1 MNSIKT
7 ISAKFLPLSLVLI
20 ALFLNFCRPKP
31 TVEPMSYSKGKK
43 YKIEWAKVDS
53 LEKQGLTKSA
63 LVETNRIYAL
73 SRKENNAEQ
82 VIKSLM
88 HKAKF
93 EAPIKEGAFINTI
106 SELEKETELADFPL
120 KPVLHSMLAEL
131 YWQYYQRNRWKFYNR
146 TETINFD
153 NDDLATW
160 DLNKLVAVTTKN
172 YLLSVKNIDSLKHTS
187 LNLFNEIIVRKESS
201 ERLRPTLYDFL
212 SHRAIDFFINEEPDI
227 TRPAYQFELNDKN
240 YLASYET
247 FNNIKIKSKDTISLK
262 YHGLKL
268 LQKLTA
274 IHAADS
280 TPHALI
286 DIELKR
292 LSFVKNHATFDSSDS
307 LYIQTLQVL
316 LDKFES
322 HHSSS
327 EIAYNLASYYF
338 KNGQKYNPES
348 AKQYQWESKST
359 LEICQKTTDKF
370 PEAYG
375 SMMCES
381 LAAQIKVKDLKI
393 TTEGVNTPEKPFRGL
408 ITYKNLSQVYLRL
421 VKVDWDNY
429 QQKNR
434 ESREQYVKRLRDSKK
449 IKEWSISLENVGD
462 YQQHSA
468 EFKID
473 ALPSGHY
480 VLLVGSSENLSIT
493 NEAVAYVPFWVS
505 KLSYTARE
513 DNGATEFM
521 VFDRVSGK
529 PLSGVR
535 AQAFYQKYDYDNRR
549 NKRIKKAT
557 YITDKDGYFKISSG
571 SDGQNV
577 LVDFS
582 YGKDY
587 LNTSENFYQY
597 RQFRDNRRTYTRTV
611 FFTDRA
617 IYRPGQTVFFKGIV
631 LATTGKDNEIRTKYK
646 STITFYDVNHQKI
659 SGLNLTTN
667 DYGTFSGSFTIP
679 QGSLNGGMTISDKHG
694 STYFSV
700 EEYKRPKFEVNF
712 EPIKG
717 SYKLEEKVTAT
728 GIAKTYSGAALDDV
742 QVKYR
747 VVRNANFPYWCYYR
761 YGYFPTSPEIEIKN
775 GVMKTDAGGK
785 FNIDFT
791 ALPDRSVKK
800 EFSPTY
806 SYTVYADVVD
816 INGETHSTTTNIQVG
831 YNALKLAIDLTEKV
845 DKTSFKDLQL
855 NTTNLN
861 GEFEPAKGEIK
872 IWLLKMPDKY
882 FQTRLWNKP
891 DQFLLNKNDFEKTF
905 PYDVYNDENNQFKWK
920 KLSLVY
926 TVPFNTAT
934 KKEVA
939 LRNFSKQKS
948 GVYVLEATTTD
959 AFGEVVKE
967 IKYFT
972 IYSQSEAACPVNE
985 IDWFV
990 PVKTKGEPGED
1001 ALFMIGS
1008 AAENVTVLFEIEH
1021 ENKIIE
1027 KKWLNISNG
1036 QKKIRVPIK
1045 EKYRGNFSVH
1055 FTFVR
1060 HGEIFNHSELVTVPY
1075 TNKELDVEFS
1085 TFRNKLLPGQNEEW
1099 KITIKDKKGQKAAAE
1114 MVATLYDASLDAFR
1128 PNSWS
1133 LNLLQYHYTQ
1143 KRWRGSHSFGLEN
1156 SSLYANEW
1164 NSISHYWPREYDHLN
1179 WFGYSYS
1186 HFGRNLRIRGMASS
1200 FKNKKIMEDSEEMEM
1215 ADNDLSE
1222 VVLAAPVEAK
1232 EADKSQIANKPKPK
1246 KTEQLGAVKAR
1257 TNFNETAFFYPHL
1270 ATNKNGE
1277 IVISFTIPEALT
1289 RWKFM
1294 GLAHSKDLKTGTITQ
1309 ETITQ
1314 KDLMVYPNAPR
1325 FFRENDKMTFSSKIT
1340 NLSDKDLSGEAQLY
1354 FYDALT
1360 MQPISKKLL
1369 KGKDILSF
1377 SVAKERSTVV
1387 NWEIAIPEG
1396 FQAVTYKVVAKAGSF
1411 SDGEEKAIPVLT
1423 NRMLVTESMPL
1434 PIRGNQ
1440 TKTFKFDKLV
1450 NNNSTTL
1457 RNHKLTLEF
1466 TSNPA
1471 WYAVQALPYLMEY
1484 PYECAEQTFS
1494 RYYANSIA
1502 SHIANS
1508 NPKIKSVFDSWKSQ
1522 SPEAFLSNLE
1532 KNQELKSLLLQETPW
1547 VLNAQNES
1555 ERKKRVGLL
1564 FDLNKMSNELN
1575 RALRKL
1581 QQMQVSNGGWP
1592 WFSGMRESRYI
1603 TQHIVTGMGH
1613 LDNLGVKAIRKDAK
1627 SWNMVKKAV
1636 YYLDNRIKEDY
1647 DWLKKHGSNL
1657 EQDHISYNQIQYL
1670 YARSYFKDLPVNKS
1684 NQEAFNY
1691 YQQQAGKYWLSKSV
1705 YMQGMIALSLNRY
1718 DEKSIPKNILKSIK
1732 ENSIEH
1738 EELGMYWKNGN
1749 GGFYWYQAPIETQ
1762 ALLIEAFDEVVN
1774 DKESVESMKVW
1785 LLKQKQTQDWK
1796 TTKATTEACYALLLR
1811 GTNLLMSDK
1820 LVEIKLGNITIDP
1833 KKLDGGKVEAGT
1845 GYFKTS
1851 WNNGE
1856 IKNKMGNVKITKKD
1870 DGVAWGALYWQY
1882 FEQLDKITT
1891 HETPLKLN
1899 KKLFLERNTDSGIVI
1914 TPITANTILKKGDKI
1929 KVRIELRVDRAME
1942 YIHMKDMRAAG
1953 LEPINVFSGYRYQDG
1968 LGYYQTTKDASTNF
1982 FFDFLPKGR
1991 YVFEYPLR
1999 VNVSGDFSNGI
2010 TSIQSMYAPEFTS
2023 HSEGIRINVK

>member
-1 MNSIKT
+1 M
-7 ISAKFLPLSLVLI
+7 
-20 ALFLNFCRPKP
+20 
-31 TVEPMSYSKGKK
+31 
-43 YKIEWAKVDS
+43 
-53 LEKQGLTKSA
+53 
-63 LVETNRIYAL
+63 
-73 SRKENNAEQ
+73 
-82 VIKSLM
+82 
-88 HKAKF
+88 
-93 EAPIKEGAFINTI
+93 
-106 SELEKETELADFPL
+106 
-120 KPVLHSMLAEL
+120 
-131 YWQYYQRNRWKFYNR
+131 
-146 TETINFD
+146 
-153 NDDLATW
+153 
-160 DLNKLVAVTTKN
+160 
-172 YLLSVKNIDSLKHTS
+172 
-187 LNLFNEIIVRKESS
+187 
-201 ERLRPTLYDFL
+201 
-212 SHRAIDFFINEEPDI
+212 
-227 TRPAYQFELNDKN
+227 
-240 YLASYET
+240 
-247 FNNIKIKSKDTISLK
+247 
-262 YHGLKL
+262 
-268 LQKLTA
+268 
-274 IHAADS
+274 
-280 TPHALI
+280 
-286 DIELKR
+286 KR
-292 LSFVKNHATFDSSDS
+292 LS
-307 LYIQTLQVL
+307 
-316 LDKFES
+316 
-322 HHSSS
+322 
-327 EIAYNLASYYF
+327 
-338 KNGQKYNPES
+338 
-348 AKQYQWESKST
+348 
-359 LEICQKTTDKF
+359 
-370 PEAYG
+370 
-375 SMMCES
+375 
-381 LAAQIKVKDLKI
+381 
-393 TTEGVNTPEKPFRGL
+393 
-408 ITYKNLSQVYLRL
+408 
-421 VKVDWDNY
+421 
-429 QQKNR
+429 
-434 ESREQYVKRLRDSKK
+434 DSKK
-449 IKEWSISLENVGD
+449 INEWSVSLENVGD

-468 EFKID
+468 EFKVD
-473 ALPSGHY
+473 ALPLGHY
-480 VLLVGSSENLSIT
+480 VLLVGSSENLSLT

-505 KLSYTARE
+505 NLSYTARE

-521 VFDRVSGK
+521 VYDRTSGK
-529 PLSGVR
+529 PLSGVK
-535 AQAFYQKYDYDNRR
+535 AQAFYQKYDYGTRR
-549 NKRIKKAT
+549 NKRVKKAT
-557 YITDKDGYFKISSG
+557 YTTDKDGYFKISSG
-571 SDGQNV
+571 GDGQNV

-587 LNTSENFYQY
+587 LNTGENFHQY
-597 RQFRDNRRTYTRTV
+597 RQYRNKRRTYTRTV

-631 LATTGKDNEIRTKYK
+631 LATTGEDNEIRTKHK
-646 STITFYDVNHQKI
+646 STVTFYDVNHQKI
-659 SGLNLTTN
+659 SSLNLTTN

-694 STYFSV
+694 NTYFSV
-700 EEYKRPKFEVNF
+700 EEYKRPKFEVTF

-747 VVRNANFPYWCYYR
+747 VIRNANFPYWCYYR

-775 GVMKTDAGGK
+775 GVMKTDAEGR

-791 ALPDRSVKK
+791 ALADRTVKK

-831 YNALKLAIDLTEKV
+831 YNALKLAIDLAETI
-845 DKTSFKDLQL
+845 DKATFKDLQI

-861 GEFEPAKGEIK
+861 GKFEPAKGEIK
-872 IWLLKMPDKY
+872 VWSLKMPDKY
-882 FQTRLWNKP
+882 FRTRLWNKP
-891 DQFLLNKNDFEKTF
+891 DQFLLNKNDFEKAF

-920 KLSLVY
+920 KSSLVY

-959 AFGEVVKE
+959 AFDEAVKE

-972 IYSQSEAACPVNE
+972 IYNQNEAACPVNE

-990 PVKTKGEPGED
+990 PVKTKGEPGEN
-1001 ALFMIGS
+1001 AVFMIGS
-1008 AAENVTVLFEIEH
+1008 AAENVTILFEIEH

-1027 KKWLNISNG
+1027 KKWLNVSKG
-1036 QKKIRVPIK
+1036 QQKIKVPIK

-1055 FTFVR
+1055 FTFVK
-1060 HGEIFNHSELVTVPY
+1060 HGEIFNHSELVNVPY

-1128 PNSWS
+1128 PHNWS
-1133 LNLLQYHYTQ
+1133 LDLLQYHYAQ

-1156 SSLYANEW
+1156 SNLYANEW
-1164 NSISHYWPREYDHLN
+1164 NSVSHYWPREYDHLN
-1179 WFGYSYS
+1179 WFGYSY
-1186 HFGRNLRIRGMASS
+1186 GANNLRIRGYAAGASS
-1200 FKNKKIMEDSEEMEM
+1200 NRLKRKGDIVEVADAEMIEDEVIGL
-1215 ADNDLSE
+1215 DLS
-1222 VVLAAPVEAK
+1222 LGAPAQEKEAK
-1232 EADKSQIANKPKPK
+1232 KDKNQIANKPTPK
-1246 KTEQLGAVKAR
+1246 KSEQLGAVNAR

-1270 ATNKNGE
+1270 TTNKNGE

-1360 MQPISKKLL
+1360 MQPISKNLL
-1369 KGKDILSF
+1369 KGKDKLSF
-1377 SVAKERSTVV
+1377 TVAKERSTVV

-1411 SDGEEKAIPVLT
+1411 SDGEEKAVPVLT

-1484 PYECAEQTFS
+1484 PYECVEQTFS

-1508 NPKIKSVFDSWKSQ
+1508 SPKIKSVFDSWKSK
-1522 SPEAFLSNLE
+1522 SPEAFLSSLE

-1564 FDLNKMSNELN
+1564 FDLNKMSNELS

-1613 LDNLGVKAIRKDAK
+1613 LDNLGVKAIRQDAK
-1627 SWNMVKKAV
+1627 SWSMVKKAV
-1636 YYLDNRIKEDY
+1636 YYLDNRLKEDY
-1647 DWLKKHGSNL
+1647 DWLKKHTDNL
-1657 EQDHISYNQIQYL
+1657 EQDHISYNHIQYL
-1670 YARSYFKDLPVNKS
+1670 YARSYFKDLPVSKN

-1691 YQQQAGKYWLSKSV
+1691 YKQQAGKYWLGKST

-1718 DEKSIPKNILKSIK
+1718 GEKSIPKNILKSIK

-1738 EELGMYWKNGN
+1738 EELGMYWKNNN
-1749 GGFYWYQAPIETQ
+1749 GGYYWYQAPIETQ
-1762 ALLIEAFDEVVN
+1762 ALLIEAFDEVAN
-1774 DKESVESMKVW
+1774 DTKSVESMKVW

-1811 GTNLLMSDK
+1811 GTNLLLSDK
-1820 LVEIKLGNITIDP
+1820 LVEIKLGNMTIDP
-1833 KKLDGGKVEAGT
+1833 KKLEGGKVEAGT

-1851 WNNGE
+1851 WNKGE
-1856 IKNKMGNVKITKKD
+1856 IKREMGNVKITKKD

-1899 KKLFLERNTDSGIVI
+1899 KKLFLERNTDSGPVI
-1914 TPITANTILKKGDKI
+1914 TPITANTVLKKGDKI

-1942 YIHMKDMRAAG
+1942 YVHMKDMRAAG
-1953 LEPINVFSGYRYQDG
+1953 LEPINVFSGYHYQDG

-1982 FFDFLPKGR
+1982 FFDYLPKGT

-2023 HSEGIRINVK
+2023 HSEGIRINIK

>member
-1 MNSIKT
+1 MNIIKNLST
-7 ISAKFLPLSLVLI
+7 KFTPIFLVFI
-20 ALFLNFCRPKP
+20 TLFLNFCRPKP

-43 YKIEWAKVDS
+43 YDTEWARVDS

-63 LVETNRIYAL
+63 LEETNKIYVLAK
-73 SRKENNAEQ
+73 KESNAEQ

-93 EAPIKEGAFINTI
+93 EAPIKEDAFINTI
-106 SELEKETELADFPL
+106 SELEKETKLAEFPL

-146 TETINFD
+146 TETVNFD
-153 NDDLATW
+153 NKDIATW
-160 DLNKLVAVTTKN
+160 DLNKLVAVTTEN
-172 YLLSVKNIDSLKHTS
+172 YLLSVKNIDRLKQTS
-187 LNLFNEIIVRKESS
+187 LDLFDEIIIKKENG
-201 ERLRPTLYDFL
+201 ERLRPTMYDFL
-212 SHRAIDFFINEEPDI
+212 SHRAVDFFISEEPDI
-227 TRPAYQFELNDKN
+227 TRPAYQFELNDQA

-247 FNNIKIKSKDTISLK
+247 FKNIKIESKDTVSLK
-262 YHGLKL
+262 FHGLKL
-268 LQKLTA
+268 LQKLTT

-280 TPHALI
+280 TPAALI
-286 DIELKR
+286 DVELKR
-292 LSFVKNHATFDSSDS
+292 LDFIKRHSTIDNSDS
-307 LYIQTLQVL
+307 LYIKTLQTL
-316 LDKFES
+316 LDKFDS
-322 HHSSS
+322 HPSSS
-327 EIAYNLASYYF
+327 EIAYKLASYYF
-338 KNGQKYNPES
+338 QNGQKYNSES
-348 AKQYQWESKST
+348 AQQYQWENKKA
-359 LEICQKTTDKF
+359 LEICQSTINKF
-370 PEAYG
+370 PNAHG
-375 SMMCES
+375 TNMCKS
-381 LAAQIKVKDLKI
+381 LVEQIKVKGLKI
-393 TTEGVNTPEKPFRGL
+393 TAEGINTPEKPFRGL

-429 QQKNR
+429 PQKNK
-434 ESREQYVKRLRDSKK
+434 ESREQYIRRLSDSKK
-449 IKEWSISLENVGD
+449 IKEWSIILENIGD

-468 EFKID
+468 EFKMD
-473 ALPSGHY
+473 ALPLGHY
-480 VLLVGSSENLSIT
+480 VLLVGSSQNLSIK
-493 NEAVAYVPFWVS
+493 NEAVAYLPFWVS
-505 KLSYTARE
+505 NLSYTARE

-521 VFDRVSGK
+521 VFDRTSGK
-529 PLSGVR
+529 PLSGVK
-535 AQAFYQKYDYDNRR
+535 AQAFYQRYDYDNRR
-549 NKRIKKAT
+549 NKRIKRAT
-557 YITDKDGYFKISSG
+557 YVTDKNGYFKVSSG
-571 SDGQNV
+571 GDGQNV
-577 LVDFS
+577 LIDFS

-587 LNTSENFYQY
+587 LNTGENFYQY
-597 RQFRDNRRTYTRTV
+597 RQYTDNRRTHTRTI

-631 LATTGKDNEIRTKYK
+631 LSTTGKTNEIRTKHK

-659 SGLNLTTN
+659 SSLNLTTN

-679 QGSLNGGMTISDKHG
+679 KGSLNGGMTISDKNG

-700 EEYKRPKFEVNF
+700 EEYKRPKFEVYF

-717 SYKLEEKVTAT
+717 SYKLEEEVTAT
-728 GIAKTYSGAALDDV
+728 GTAKTYSGAALDDV

-775 GVMKTDAGGK
+775 GVMKTDDEGR
-785 FNIDFT
+785 FNINFI
-791 ALPDRSVKK
+791 ALADRAVKK
-800 EFSPTY
+800 GFSPTY

-816 INGETHSTTTNIQVG
+816 VNGETHSTTTNIQVG
-831 YNALKLAIDLTEKV
+831 YNALKLEIDLAETV
-845 DKTSFKDLQL
+845 DKTAFKNLQIS
-855 NTTNLN
+855 TTNLS
-861 GEFEPAKGEIK
+861 GEFESAKGEIK
-872 IWLLKMPDKY
+872 IWSLKMPDKY
-882 FQTRLWNKP
+882 FRTRLWNKP
-891 DQFLLNKNDFEKTF
+891 DQFLLRKSDFEKSF
-905 PYDVYNDENNQFKWK
+905 PHDAYDDENNQFKWK
-920 KLSLVY
+920 KASLVY
-926 TVPFNTAT
+926 SESFNTAT

-939 LRNFSKQKS
+939 LKNFSRQKS

-959 AFGEVVKE
+959 AFGEAVKE

-972 IYSQSEAACPVNE
+972 LFSQNEAACPVNE

-990 PVKTKGEPGED
+990 PVKTKGEPGEN
-1001 ALFMIGS
+1001 AIFMIGS
-1008 AAENVTVLFEIEH
+1008 AAENVNILYEIEH
-1021 ENKIIE
+1021 ENKIVE
-1027 KKWLNISNG
+1027 KKWLRISKG
-1036 QKKIRVPIK
+1036 QKRIKVPIK

-1128 PNSWS
+1128 PHSWS

-1143 KRWRGSHSFGLEN
+1143 KRWQGSHSFGLEN
-1156 SSLYANEW
+1156 ASLYSDGW
-1164 NSISHYWPREYDHLN
+1164 NTFYSPREYDYLN
-1179 WFGYSYS
+1179 WFGYSYNG
-1186 HFGRNLRIRGMASS
+1186 FGRRELRMRGFTSS
-1200 FKNKKIMEDSEEMEM
+1200 FKNKNVMADAVEEMEM
-1215 ADNDLSE
+1215 ADDGMNE
-1222 VVLAAPVEAK
+1222 ITLAAPAEAK
-1232 EADKSQIANKPKPK
+1232 EADKSQVANKPKPK
-1246 KTEQLGAVKAR
+1246 KEQLGSVKAR

-1270 ATNKNGE
+1270 TTNKKGE

-1340 NLSDKDLSGEAQLY
+1340 NLSDKTLSGEAQLY

-1369 KGKDILSF
+1369 KGKDKLAF
-1377 SVAKERSTVV
+1377 TVAKERSTVV
-1387 NWEIAIPEG
+1387 NWEVAIPEG

-1411 SDGEEKAIPVLT
+1411 SDGEEKAVPVLT

-1440 TKTFKFDKLV
+1440 TKNFTFDKLV
-1450 NNNSTTL
+1450 NNKSITL
-1457 RNHKLTLEF
+1457 KNHKLTLEF

-1508 NPKIKSVFDSWKSQ
+1508 SPKVKSVFDSWKSK
-1522 SPEAFLSNLE
+1522 SPDAFLSNLE
-1532 KNQELKSLLLQETPW
+1532 KNQALKSLLLQETPW
-1547 VLNAQNES
+1547 VLEAQNES

-1564 FDLNKMSNELN
+1564 FDLNKMSNELS

-1581 QQMQVSNGGWP
+1581 QQMQVANGGWP

-1613 LDNLGVKAIRKDAK
+1613 LDNLGVKAIRQDAK
-1627 SWNMVKKAV
+1627 SWSMVKKAV
-1636 YYLDNRIKEDY
+1636 YYLDNRINEDY
-1647 DWLKKHGSNL
+1647 DWLKKHGNNL

-1670 YARSYFKDLPVNKS
+1670 YARSYFKDLPVSKN

-1691 YQQQAGKYWLSKSV
+1691 YQQQAGKYWLGKSI
-1705 YMQGMIALSLNRY
+1705 YMQGMIALALNRY
-1718 DEKSIPKNILKSIK
+1718 DKKSIPRSILKSIK
-1732 ENSIEH
+1732 ENAIEH
-1738 EELGMYWKNGN
+1738 EELGMYWKNDN

-1762 ALLIEAFDEVVN
+1762 ALLIEAFDEVAN
-1774 DKESVESMKVW
+1774 DNQSVESMKVW

-1811 GTNLLMSDK
+1811 GTNLLLSDK
-1820 LVEIKLGNITIDP
+1820 LVEIKLGNMTIDP
-1833 KKLDGGKVEAGT
+1833 KKLESGKVEAGT

-1851 WNNGE
+1851 WNKGE
-1856 IKNKMGNVKITKKD
+1856 IKSEMGNVKITKKD

-1899 KKLFLERNTDSGIVI
+1899 KKLFLERNTDSGPVI
-1914 TPITANTILKKGDKI
+1914 TPITANTVLKKGDKI

-1942 YIHMKDMRAAG
+1942 YVHMKDMRASG

-1982 FFDFLPKGR
+1982 FFDYLPKGT

-1999 VNVSGDFSNGI
+1999 VNISGNFSNGI